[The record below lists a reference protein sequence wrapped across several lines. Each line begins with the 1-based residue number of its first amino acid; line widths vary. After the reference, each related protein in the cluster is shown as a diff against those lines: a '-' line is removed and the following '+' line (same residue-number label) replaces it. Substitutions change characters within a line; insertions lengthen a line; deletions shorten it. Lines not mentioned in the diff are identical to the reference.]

1 LRANSGPIRIGFSI
15 VNIQLEK
22 IFWRIKK
29 MKRLT
34 ILALMLACFATLSLG
49 RSRSRSQPQMII
61 QLTDPNL
68 TGHVSLEEALARRR
82 SVRQFSSEPVKR
94 SQISQLA
101 WAGQGITEPQRG
113 LRTAPSAGAIYP
125 IELLFT
131 TQDGIFVYRPAD
143 HSLLQIADQDIRT
156 MLATA
161 ASGSE
166 SVASAGCNI
175 IVAGA
180 VRKLTDQYKDK
191 ARTYMHMEAGHIAQN
206 ILLQAVCLNL
216 GAVTVGGFD
225 TKEVRKVCRL
235 RRDLEPLYIICV
247 GYPASEAATE
257 TAGAGAAG
265 KKAALII
272 GSQNFRDE
280 ELFETKR
287 VLDAALVQTVIA
299 STQTGVKQGV
309 LGNVAEASIPVNRL
323 KVDDYDAIIFIGGP
337 GAAEYVGNPT
347 VMNMVRETVSKGKV
361 LAAIGVAPTILANA
375 NVLAGIRA
383 TSFLS
388 EQQLLVQAGAFYTG
402 EPVEQERLIITATG
416 PDAAIQFGR
425 AIVNALAG
433 R

>member
-1 LRANSGPIRIGFSI
+1 
-15 VNIQLEK
+15 
-22 IFWRIKK
+22 

-34 ILALMLACFATLSLG
+34 ILAIVLACFATLCLG
-49 RSRSRSQPQMII
+49 RSRSRSGPQMVI

-68 TGHVSLEEALARRR
+68 KGTVSLEEALAMRR

-125 IELLFT
+125 IELLFA
-131 TQDGIFVYRPAD
+131 TQEGLFVYRPAD
-143 HSLLQIADQDIRT
+143 HSLLQTGNQDIRN
-156 MLATA
+156 MLAAA
-161 ASGSE
+161 ASMAE
-166 SVASAGCNI
+166 SVAGAGCDI

-180 VRKLTDQYKDK
+180 VRKLTSQYKDK

-206 ILLQAVCLNL
+206 IQLQAVCLGL
-216 GAVTVGGFD
+216 GSVTVGGFD
-225 TKEVRKVCRL
+225 SKEVRKVCKL
-235 RRDLEPLYIICV
+235 SRDLEPLYIICV
-247 GYPASEAATE
+247 GYPAGNRTG
-257 TAGAGAAG
+257 TDDGQAGAAG

-272 GSQNFRDE
+272 GSQDFRDE

-299 STQTGVKQGV
+299 STKTGVIQGV
-309 LGNVAEASIPVNRL
+309 LGNVAEATIPVNRL

-337 GAAEYVGNPT
+337 GAAEYANNPAI
-347 VMNMVRETVSKGKV
+347 MNMVRETVRKGKV
-361 LAAIGVAPTILANA
+361 LGAIGVAPTILANA

-388 EQQLLVQAGAFYTG
+388 ERDRLLQAGAIYTVFA
-402 EPVEQERLIITATG
+402 VERERSIITATG
-416 PDAAIQFGR
+416 PDAAVQFGR
-425 AIVNALAG
+425 VITNALAG

>member
-1 LRANSGPIRIGFSI
+1 
-15 VNIQLEK
+15 
-22 IFWRIKK
+22 

-34 ILALMLACFATLSLG
+34 ILAIVLACFATLCLG
-49 RSRSRSQPQMII
+49 RSRSRIAPQMII

-68 TGHVSLEEALARRR
+68 RGTLTLEEALAKRR
-82 SVRQFSSEPVKR
+82 SVRQFSSQPVKR

-125 IELLFT
+125 IELLFA
-131 TQDGIFVYRPAD
+131 TQEGLFVYRPAD
-143 HSLLQIADQDIRT
+143 HSLLQTGNQDIRN
-156 MLATA
+156 MLAATA
-161 ASGSE
+161 SMAE
-166 SVASAGCNI
+166 SIAGAGCNI
-175 IVAGA
+175 IVAGSF
-180 VRKLTDQYKDK
+180 RKLTDQYKNK

-206 ILLQAVCLNL
+206 IQLQAVCLGL
-216 GAVTVGGFD
+216 GSVTVGGFD
-225 TKEVRKVCRL
+225 TKEVRKVCKL

-247 GYPASEAATE
+247 GYPAGQGT
-257 TAGAGAAG
+257 TGTTDGQAGAAG
-265 KKAALII
+265 KRVALII

-287 VLDAALVQTVIA
+287 VLDAAQVQTVIA
-299 STQTGVKQGV
+299 STRTGVIRGT

-323 KVDDYDAIIFIGGP
+323 QVDDYDAIIFIGGP
-337 GAAEYVGNPT
+337 GAAEYANSPDI
-347 VMNMVRETVSKGKV
+347 MNMVRETVRKGKV

-388 EQQLLVQAGAFYTG
+388 ERDRLVQAGAIYT
-402 EPVEQERLIITATG
+402 VFAVQRDRLIITATG
-416 PDAAIQFGR
+416 PLAAVQFGR
-425 AIVNALAG
+425 AIVDALAG

>member
-1 LRANSGPIRIGFSI
+1 
-15 VNIQLEK
+15 
-22 IFWRIKK
+22 

-34 ILALMLACFATLSLG
+34 TLAIVLACFTTLCLG
-49 RSRSRSQPQMII
+49 RSRTRGPQMII

-68 TGHVSLEEALARRR
+68 TGNVSLEEALSKRR
-82 SVRQFSSEPVKR
+82 SVRQFSSELIKR

-113 LRTAPSAGAIYP
+113 LRTAPSAGATYP
-125 IELLFT
+125 MELFFAT
-131 TQDGIFVYRPAD
+131 HEGFFAYRPAD
-143 HSLLQIADQDIRT
+143 HSLLQISNRDIRNA
-156 MLATA
+156 LALA
-161 ASGSE
+161 SSGSE
-166 SVASAGCNI
+166 SVAGAGCDI
-175 IVAGA
+175 IIAGN

-191 ARTYMHMEAGHIAQN
+191 ARTFLHMEAGHIAQN
-206 ILLQAVCLNL
+206 ILLQAVCLDL
-216 GAVTVGGFD
+216 GAVPVGGFD
-225 TKEVRKVCRL
+225 TKQVRSVCGL

-247 GYPASEAATE
+247 GYPASEEAAE
-257 TAGAGAAG
+257 IAGAGAAG

-299 STQTGVKQGV
+299 SSQTGVKQGV
-309 LGNVAEASIPVNRL
+309 LGNPATASIPVSRL

-337 GAAEYVGNPT
+337 GAAEYVGNPI
-347 VMNMVRETVSKGKV
+347 VINMVREAVSKGKV
-361 LAAIGVAPTILANA
+361 LAAIGSAPTILASA

-388 EQQLLVQAGAFYTG
+388 EQQRLIQAGAFYTG
-402 EPVEQERLIITATG
+402 APVERERLIITATG
-416 PDAAIQFGR
+416 PEAAIQFGR

-433 R
+433 G

>member
-1 LRANSGPIRIGFSI
+1 
-15 VNIQLEK
+15 
-22 IFWRIKK
+22 

-34 ILALMLACFATLSLG
+34 ILAMVLACFATLCLG
-49 RSRSRSQPQMII
+49 RSRSRIAPQMII

-68 TGHVSLEEALARRR
+68 RGTLTLEEALAKRR
-82 SVRQFSSEPVKR
+82 SVRQFSSQPVKR

-125 IELLFT
+125 IELLFA
-131 TQDGIFVYRPAD
+131 TQEGLFVYRPAD
-143 HSLLQIADQDIRT
+143 HSLLQTGNQDIRN
-156 MLATA
+156 MLAATA
-161 ASGSE
+161 SMAE
-166 SVASAGCNI
+166 SIAGAGCNI
-175 IVAGA
+175 IVAGSF
-180 VRKLTDQYKDK
+180 RKLTDQYKNK

-206 ILLQAVCLNL
+206 IQLQAVCLGL
-216 GAVTVGGFD
+216 GSVTVGGFD
-225 TKEVRKVCRL
+225 TKEVRKVCKL

-247 GYPASEAATE
+247 GYPAGQGT
-257 TAGAGAAG
+257 TGTTDGQAGAAG
-265 KKAALII
+265 KRVALII

-287 VLDAALVQTVIA
+287 VLDAAQVQTVIA
-299 STQTGVKQGV
+299 STRTGVIRGT
-309 LGNVAEASIPVNRL
+309 LGNVAEASIPVTRL

-337 GAAEYVGNPT
+337 GAAEYAGNAA
-347 VMNMVRETVSKGKV
+347 VMNMVRETVRKGKV

-388 EQQLLVQAGAFYTG
+388 ERDRLVQAGAIYT
-402 EPVEQERLIITATG
+402 VFAVQRDRLIITATG
-416 PDAAIQFGR
+416 PLAAVQFGR
-425 AIVNALAG
+425 AIVDALAG

>member
-1 LRANSGPIRIGFSI
+1 
-15 VNIQLEK
+15 
-22 IFWRIKK
+22 
-29 MKRLT
+29 
-34 ILALMLACFATLSLG
+34 
-49 RSRSRSQPQMII
+49 MII

-68 TGHVSLEEALARRR
+68 TGNVSLEQALARRR

-113 LRTAPSAGAIYP
+113 LRTAPSAGGIFP
-125 IELLFT
+125 IELLFAIPE
-131 TQDGIFVYRPAD
+131 GLFVYRPAD
-143 HSLLQIADQDIRT
+143 HSLLQIGDQDIRT

-161 ASGSE
+161 ASMSE
-166 SVASAGCNI
+166 SVAGAGCDI
-175 IVAGA
+175 IIAGSF
-180 VRKLTDQYKDK
+180 RKLTDQYKDK
-191 ARTYMHMEAGHIAQN
+191 ARTFLHMEAGHIAQN
-206 ILLQAVCLNL
+206 ILLQAVCLDL
-216 GAVTVGGFD
+216 GAVPVGGFD
-225 TKEVRKVCRL
+225 ASQVRKVCRL

-247 GYPASEAATE
+247 GYPATE
-257 TAGAGAAG
+257 GSIENAEAGAAG

-299 STQTGVKQGV
+299 STKTGIVQGV

-323 KVDDYDAIIFIGGP
+323 RVDDYDAIIFIGGP
-337 GAAEYVGNPT
+337 GAAEYAANPT

-388 EQQLLVQAGAFYTG
+388 EQQRLVQAGAFYTG
-402 EPVEQERLIITATG
+402 IPVERERLIITATG
-416 PDAAIQFGR
+416 PEAAIQFGR

>member
-1 LRANSGPIRIGFSI
+1 
-15 VNIQLEK
+15 
-22 IFWRIKK
+22 

-34 ILALMLACFATLSLG
+34 ILAIVLACFATLCLG
-49 RSRSRSQPQMII
+49 RSRSRTPRMII

-68 TGHVSLEEALARRR
+68 KGPVSLEEALVKRR
-82 SVRQFSSEPVKR
+82 SVRQFSTEPLKR

-125 IELLFT
+125 IELLFAMPE
-131 TQDGIFVYRPAD
+131 GLFVYRPFD
-143 HSLLQIADQDIRT
+143 HSLMQLGNQDIRNN
-156 MLATA
+156 LAVA
-161 ASGSE
+161 ASMAE
-166 SVASAGCNI
+166 SVASAGCDI

-180 VRKLTDQYKDK
+180 VRKLTDRYKDK

-206 ILLQAVCLNL
+206 IQLQAVCLGL
-216 GAVTVGGFD
+216 GSVTVGGFN
-225 TKEVRKVCRL
+225 TKEVRKVCNL
-235 RRDLEPLYIICV
+235 RRDLEPLYIISV
-247 GYPASEAATE
+247 GYPAGTGTTEAA
-257 TAGAGAAG
+257 ADQAGAAG

-287 VLDAALVQTVIA
+287 VLDAAQVQTVIA
-299 STQTGVKQGV
+299 STKTGPIRGT

-337 GAAEYVGNPT
+337 GAAEYVRSPAT
-347 VMNMVRETVSKGKV
+347 TNMIRETVRKGKV

-383 TSFLS
+383 TSYLS
-388 EQQLLVQAGAFYTG
+388 ERDILVQAGAIYTG
-402 EPVEQERLIITATG
+402 FPVERERMIITATG
-416 PDAAIQFGR
+416 PPAALQFGR
-425 AIVNALAG
+425 AIAEALAG